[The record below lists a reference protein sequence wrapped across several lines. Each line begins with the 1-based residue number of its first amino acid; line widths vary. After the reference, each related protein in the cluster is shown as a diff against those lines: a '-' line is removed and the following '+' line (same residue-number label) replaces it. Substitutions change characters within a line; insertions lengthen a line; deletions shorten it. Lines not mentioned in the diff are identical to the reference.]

1 MKTYGKPKKIY
12 IKIKALNILCF
23 IVLALLTGC
32 GGSYGRL
39 SVSDTVKMQIESYEV
54 LPDHRYYYSG
64 SFARPR
70 AVIGIQDAYT
80 LQSDLWVPVDLTPK
94 LLRAWVDYF
103 GAQTKYFQASNGSD
117 ILSET
122 GNKIGVWYAFIDWKD
137 WARVKMIDEKTVS
150 ISTPIVRQ
158 EELILWRW
166 GFTAIPDE

>member
-1 MKTYGKPKKIY
+1 M
-12 IKIKALNILCF
+12 
-23 IVLALLTGC
+23 VLTPIIGC
-32 GGSYGRL
+32 GGPYGRL
-39 SVSDTVKMQIESYEV
+39 SVSETVKMQIESYEV

-70 AVIGIQDAYT
+70 AVIGVQEDYT
-80 LQSDLWVPVDLTPK
+80 LQSDLWVSVNLTPG

-117 ILSET
+117 ILSEN

-137 WARVKMIDEKTVS
+137 WARIKMIDEKTVS

-158 EELILWRW
+158 EELFFWRW
-166 GFTAIPDE
+166 GFTAIPDD